1 MQEAVNYYNPP
12 IESAV
17 YKLPHNTE
25 LVFEDRGSYLYAEVS
40 GPNDSFEISM
50 AYWMA
55 IAEQVHLRGTRRL
68 LVLERLGQYHGERDM
83 TLMIDSIIA
92 LGFENVRVAFVDAF
106 VEDFPI
112 VEQGEILA
120 MERGIE
126 GRVFGS
132 VQEADRWLRIGASDH
147 VDAPINP

>member
-1 MQEAVNYYNPP
+1 M
-12 IESAV
+12 
-17 YKLPHNTE
+17 YKLPENTE
-25 LVFEDRGSYLYAEVS
+25 LIFEDRSTYLYAEVS
-40 GPNDSFEISM
+40 GPSDSFEISM
-50 AYWMA
+50 AYWTA
-55 IAEQVHLRGTRRL
+55 IAEQVHARGSRRL

-106 VEDFPI
+106 VEDLPI

-132 VQEADRWLRIGASDH
+132 VQQADRWLRIGASESMPT
-147 VDAPINP
+147 AINQNNLNA

>member
-1 MQEAVNYYNPP
+1 M
-12 IESAV
+12 
-17 YKLPHNTE
+17 YKLPENT
-25 LVFEDRGSYLYAEVS
+25 VMAFEDRGSYLYAEVS
-40 GPNDSFEISM
+40 GPSDSFEISM
-50 AYWMA
+50 AYWTA
-55 IAEQVHLRGTRRL
+55 IAEQVHARDSRCL
-68 LVLERLGQYHGERDM
+68 LVLERLGQYAGERDM

-106 VEDFPI
+106 VEDLPI

-132 VQEADRWLRIGASDH
+132 VQQADRWLRIGANESMPT
-147 VDAPINP
+147 AIATPLIGIS

>member
-1 MQEAVNYYNPP
+1 
-12 IESAV
+12 V
-17 YKLPHNTE
+17 YTLPENTE
-25 LVFEDRGSYLYAEVS
+25 LKFEDRNTYLYAEVS
-40 GPNDSFEISM
+40 GPSDSFEISM
-50 AYWMA
+50 AYWTA
-55 IAEQVHLRGTRRL
+55 IAEQVHARGSRRL

-132 VQEADRWLRIGASDH
+132 VQQADRWLRIGASDH
-147 VDAPINP
+147 VEALGGQ

>member
-1 MQEAVNYYNPP
+1 MH
-12 IESAV
+12 
-17 YKLPHNTE
+17 KLPENTTM
-25 LVFEDRGSYLYAEVS
+25 LFEDRGSYLYTEVS
-40 GPNDSFEISM
+40 GPSDSFDISM
-50 AYWMA
+50 AYWMS
-55 IAEQVHLRGTRRL
+55 IAEQVHARSTRRL
-68 LVLERLGQYHGERDM
+68 LVFEHLGKYHGERDM

-106 VEDFPI
+106 VEDLPI